1 MAINV
6 GQAVGY
12 LDLDTSNFSK
22 GLKSAYKELQA
33 FSDST
38 KSLTERTTSLS
49 KGLQGIGS
57 TLSKNL
63 TVPIAAAGAASL
75 KAGIEFESA
84 FAGIRK
90 TVDATEQEFGKLRTG
105 ILEMAREMPQSASE
119 LAAVGEIAGQLGIQT
134 ENILD
139 FTKAMVMLG
148 DTTNLSS
155 TEAAT
160 ALSRFANI
168 TGMTQDNFDRLGSSI
183 VKLGNNFATTEAEI
197 ASMALN
203 IASAGTQIGLSESEI
218 LGFAAA
224 LSSVG
229 IQAELGGTA
238 LSKVMVQMQLAV
250 ETGGTALHNFATV
263 ANMSVNE
270 FKDAFQKDAASAIQ
284 AFIVGLSDTER
295 LGTSTIK
302 ILNDMGIKEVRL
314 RDTLLRAAN
323 ASDVL
328 NDAIE
333 KSNQAWDENS
343 ALVDEANKRYETTES
358 QLKILWN
365 NIVELGIQIADIL
378 LPVFKDMVKG
388 LQEFVKWL
396 GSLDK
401 GTLKVIVSA
410 AAFVA
415 ALGPLLSIVGKV
427 ISIFTK
433 LSSIITKLGPLLT
446 ALKTA
451 ISALSGP
458 IGWVTLAVAGLTVAI
473 IALSKGTS
481 EQSERQKELNKY
493 IAESKEAYD
502 NSISSANEQTESL
515 MANSIS
521 AKALIDDMYNLSE
534 QEMDTAT
541 KVEILKNMNE
551 QLESILP
558 GVSLKID
565 EETGKIITQKDE
577 VNNLIAAQIKLQATK
592 IYSEKSAAEA
602 KRYTEAIIA
611 NNKAVENAEVTY
623 KEYEKQKQK
632 VADMEKKAGELAWWD
647 TRAKNNQNIA
657 IAQQRVELN
666 KLEKEYNGYKDIQE
680 ENNAILKESK
690 ENMAALQKEQK
701 KVEKQIM
708 ESLGIQESANDE
720 TKKSEDSVTDNKRNN
735 ANQRNIITND
745 EIKSEEDAVKAA
757 KKAEEERQKEAEKSL
772 EAEKDRYEKLS
783 EATKKYF
790 DNVAEIEREAKTK
803 LQEIYDEEAESI
815 QEINDA
821 YNDALERRKDAIRSQ
836 FGLFDEFVKETDDS
850 LSGKELLKNL
860 KSQLKGIQEW
870 KKDLDSLAEKGVAQ
884 GLLDELKELGPKA
897 AVEIDELNKLSD
909 KKLQEYVETWEKL
922 NAEIAQQAEEDMI
935 PERENADAEIEKV
948 KNETLTKV
956 TELNAEVESKINE
969 VGLKYMEGL
978 QKLGV
983 DASTVSKE
991 TGVAIIKAIEIGV
1004 DETEDDLLAKLENLK
1019 TEVTDIVRSIMRQV
1033 ERAQG
1038 AAASIDGS
1046 HRSGL
1051 DYVPY
1056 DGYIAQLHQGERV
1069 LTQQENKE
1077 YNEGKV
1083 NVTSKNQTLNVN
1095 FTGSLGQLIRV
1106 LKPEFT
1112 LDDNRGGVVY

>member
-6 GQAVGY
+6 GQAIGY

-22 GLKSAYKELQA
+22 GLKSAYKELQS

-57 TLSKNL
+57 TLTKNL

-90 TVDATEQEFGKLRTG
+90 TVDATEKEFGELRTG

-134 ENILD
+134 ENILG

-168 TGMTQDNFDRLGSSI
+168 TGMTQDKFDRLGSSI

-263 ANMSVNE
+263 ANMSVDQ

-365 NIVELGIQIADIL
+365 NIVEIGIQIADIL
-378 LPVFKDMVKG
+378 LPVFKDIVKG

-401 GTLKVIVSA
+401 ETLKTIVSV

-415 ALGPLLSIVGKV
+415 ALGPLLSIIGKV

-433 LSSIITKLGPLLT
+433 LGSIITKLGPLLT

-458 IGWVTLAVAGLTVAI
+458 IGWVTLAVTGLIAGFVALNKKTSGQTEEVKKLNKAMEENKKVYDEAI
-473 IALSKGTS
+473 ENANNEAIALEDNAIKAKGLVDKMYEISDSTIDVNSKKT
-481 EQSERQKELNKY
+481 
-493 IAESKEAYD
+493 
-502 NSISSANEQTESL
+502 
-515 MANSIS
+515 
-521 AKALIDDMYNLSE
+521 
-534 QEMDTAT
+534 
-541 KVEILKNMNE
+541 ILKGL
-551 QLESILP
+551 LEELQTLIP
-558 GVSLKID
+558 DVTIEID
-565 EETGKIITQKDE
+565 EETGKIITQKDKIDD
-577 VNNLIAAQIKLQATK
+577 LIYSYIQLAAAK
-592 IYSEKSAAEA
+592 IYSEKNAAEA
-602 KRYTEAIIA
+602 ERYTNALIAQNEAI
-611 NNKAVENAEVTY
+611 
-623 KEYEKQKQK
+623 
-632 VADMEKKAGELAWWD
+632 
-647 TRAKNNQNIA
+647 
-657 IAQQRVELN
+657 
-666 KLEKEYNGYKDIQE
+666 
-680 ENNAILKESK
+680 
-690 ENMAALQKEQK
+690 QK
-701 KVEKQIM
+701 KVEAQNKEIEQTNKLNKIYARGAEKGFWKTTLGEWWEKNTAEWDLQGIQNEIKEYDKAIKENANTMQEAQKKMEGYKGEQLALEAQIM
-708 ESLGIQESANDE
+708 TNLGIQKKANDE
-720 TKKSEDSVTDNKRNN
+720 TKKSEDSVTSNKKSN
-735 ANQRNIITND
+735 ADQRNIITKD
-745 EIKSEEDAVKAA
+745 EIDAQEEAA
-757 KKAEEERQKEAEKSL
+757 KKAKKLEEEKQKEAEKSF
-772 EAEKDRYEKLS
+772 EAEKDRYEKLA
-783 EATKKYF
+783 EATKEYF
-790 DNVAEIEREAKTK
+790 DDVTEIEREAKTK

-815 QEINDA
+815 KEINDA
-821 YNDALERRKDAIRSQ
+821 YNEALEQRKDAIRSQ
-836 FGLFDEFVKETDDS
+836 FGLFDEFVKETEDS

-870 KKDLDSLAEKGVAQ
+870 KKDLDSLAEKGIAQ

-897 AVEIDELNKLSD
+897 ALEIDELNKLSET
-909 KKLQEYVETWEKL
+909 KLQEYVDTWQKL
-922 NAEIAQQAEEDMI
+922 NDEIAAQAEKDMM

-948 KNETLTKV
+948 KNETLIKV
-956 TELNAEVESKINE
+956 IELNAEVESQINE

-1004 DETEDDLLAKLENLK
+1004 DETEDDLLIKLESLK
-1019 TEVTDIVRSIMRQV
+1019 DEVTSIVRSIMRQV
-1033 ERAQG
+1033 ERAES

-1069 LTQQENKE
+1069 LTQQENKQ
-1077 YNEGKV
+1077 YNDGRV
-1083 NVTSKNQTLNVN
+1083 NSTSKNQTLNVN

>member
-22 GLKSAYKELQA
+22 GLKSAWKELKK
-33 FSDST
+33 FTDDT

-49 KGLQGIGS
+49 KGLRGIGS
-57 TLSKNL
+57 TLTKNL
-63 TVPIAAAGAASL
+63 TVPIATAGAASL

-134 ENILD
+134 ENILG

-168 TGMTQDNFDRLGSSI
+168 TGMTQDKFDRLGSSI

-263 ANMSVNE
+263 ANMSVDQ
-270 FKDAFQKDAASAIQ
+270 FKDAFQKDAAGAIQ

-365 NIVELGIQIADIL
+365 NIVEIGIQIADIL
-378 LPVFKDMVKG
+378 LPVFKDIVKG

-401 GTLKVIVSA
+401 ETLKTIVSV

-415 ALGPLLSIVGKV
+415 ALGPLLSIIGKV

-433 LSSIITKLGPLLT
+433 LGSIITKLGPLLT

-458 IGWVTLAVAGLTVAI
+458 IGWVTLAVTGLIAGFVALNKKTSGQTEEVKKLNKAMEENKKVYDEAIENANNETVALEDNAI
-473 IALSKGTS
+473 KAKGLVDKMYEISDSTIDVNSKKT
-481 EQSERQKELNKY
+481 
-493 IAESKEAYD
+493 
-502 NSISSANEQTESL
+502 
-515 MANSIS
+515 
-521 AKALIDDMYNLSE
+521 
-534 QEMDTAT
+534 
-541 KVEILKNMNE
+541 ILKCL
-551 QLESILP
+551 LEELQTLIP
-558 GVSLKID
+558 DVTIEID
-565 EETGKIITQKDE
+565 EETGKIITQKDKIDD
-577 VNNLIAAQIKLQATK
+577 LIYSYIQLAAAK
-592 IYSEKSAAEA
+592 IYSEKNAAEA
-602 KRYTEAIIA
+602 ERYTNALIAQNEAIQNKVEAQNKEIEQTNKLNKIYA
-611 NNKAVENAEVTY
+611 RGAEKGFWKTTLGEWWEKNNAEWDLQGIQNEIKEYDKVIKENANTMQDA
-623 KEYEKQKQK
+623 QKK
-632 VADMEKKAGELAWWD
+632 ME
-647 TRAKNNQNIA
+647 
-657 IAQQRVELN
+657 
-666 KLEKEYNGYKDIQE
+666 GYKGEQLALE
-680 ENNAILKESK
+680 E
-690 ENMAALQKEQK
+690 
-701 KVEKQIM
+701 QIM
-708 ESLGIQESANDE
+708 TNLGIQKKANDE
-720 TKKSEDSVTDNKRNN
+720 TKKSENSVTDNKRNN
-735 ANQRNIITND
+735 ADQRNIITKEETD
-745 EIKSEEDAVKAA
+745 AQEDAIKKA

-783 EATKKYF
+783 EATKEYF
-790 DNVAEIEREAKTK
+790 DDVTEIEREAKTK

-815 QEINDA
+815 QAVNDA
-821 YNDALERRKDAIRSQ
+821 YNDALEQRKDAIRSQ
-836 FGLFDEFVKETDDS
+836 FGLFDEFVQETEDS

-870 KKDLDSLAEKGVAQ
+870 KEDLDSLAEKGIAQ

-897 AVEIDELNKLSD
+897 ALEIDELNKLSD

-922 NAEIAQQAEEDMI
+922 NAEIAEQAEKDMM
-935 PERENADAEIEKV
+935 PERENADAEIEKI
-948 KNETLTKV
+948 KNETLVKV
-956 TELNAEVESKINE
+956 IELNADVESQINE

-1004 DETEDDLLAKLENLK
+1004 DETEEDLLVKLENLK
-1019 TEVTDIVRSIMRQV
+1019 DEVTDIVRSIMRQV
-1033 ERAQG
+1033 ERAQS

-1077 YNEGKV
+1077 YNEGRV
-1083 NVTSKNQTLNVN
+1083 STNSKNQTLNVN